1 MNNQGKV
8 KIPAGLFYMRQVGY
22 QTHPVLEDLIINFGE
37 KINYQKNESFDI
49 VRYLPRVVYHF
60 LRYTFDFL
68 PPSYSA
74 ASFLKVTAGSRTLAD
89 E

>member
-37 KINYQKNESFDI
+37 KINYQKNDSFDMK
-49 VRYLPRVVYHF
+49 VRVVYHF
-60 LRYTFDFL
+60 LRYIFDFL
-68 PPSYSA
+68 LTSHSA
-74 ASFLKVTAGSRTLAD
+74 ASL
-89 E
+89 